1 LSHDHCGPTA
11 VHKDNHAAPLNA
23 TEHFTV
29 NGVQRPYV
37 TEYQMSSRSQGRKLV
52 TASTL
57 ADALAAYSTRM
68 PPPATRLPVTLSKVY
83 AAAGQWDTQGSTK
96 AAVVTLLNGIRAG
109 DFSPPLD
116 ERVHEEFA
124 PPVLTALLYHLG
136 CSGFS
141 DSSLVRDVDGAT
153 VPKPDADTSMACSA
167 VLRRWVGG
175 EVLTESGKAA
185 VWEGAPALAA
195 ACSMPSSSGELQ
207 GKHPTLRA
215 APPASLVPLLKA
227 VLELRQRV
235 VDVPIAESA
244 SQLCALSPT
253 ALAKDDEI
261 SCCPHHPPVAGRAV
275 CVRAGEDASARVTGP
290 AGEADKRKCDNTTKT
305 AAPILGRGQNKRSA
319 GLMLYVCQHGVPYGW
334 VLMKRGE
341 SPADVFKL
349 LLTRFP
355 PGKMPKLVV
364 YDNGCKVEEYSL
376 NREPWM
382 CNIIKFI
389 VDNFHYGG
397 NRGSDPIHKCPDAF
411 DSKRY
416 SSMNGVNTSIA
427 EHTNSLLCFFKDS
440 ARCMGPANIISVVT
454 LHFFYIAEKKNKMM
468 QEQPG
473 LLKKLKEKY
482 IRMMAKLG
490 VLQEPNEGEGDT
502 L

>member
-1 LSHDHCGPTA
+1 
-11 VHKDNHAAPLNA
+11 
-23 TEHFTV
+23 
-29 NGVQRPYV
+29 
-37 TEYQMSSRSQGRKLV
+37 MSSRSQGRKLV
-52 TASTL
+52 TAS
-57 ADALAAYSTRM
+57 ALAEALFAYSHRS
-68 PPPATRLPVTLSKVY
+68 PPPATRPPVTLSKVY
-83 AAAGQWDTQGSTK
+83 AAAGLWDTQGSIK
-96 AAVVTLLNGIRAG
+96 PAVLTLLDGIRAG

-116 ERVHEEFA
+116 QTVHEHAA
-124 PPVLTALLYHLG
+124 PPVLTALFYHLG

-153 VPKPDADTSMACSA
+153 VPKPGVNTSMSCSA
-167 VLRRWVGG
+167 VLWRWIGG
-175 EVLTESGKAA
+175 AELTADEKAA

-195 ACSMPSSSGELQ
+195 ACSMPSSFGELQ
-207 GKHPTLRA
+207 GKHPTLRD
-215 APPASLVPLLKA
+215 APPTSLVPLLKA
-227 VLELRQRV
+227 LLELRRRV

-253 ALAKDDEI
+253 ALAEDDKI

-275 CVRAGEDASARVTGP
+275 CVQAGEDASARVTGA
-290 AGEADKRKCDNTTKT
+290 AGEADKVKCDNNTRT
-305 AAPILGRGQNKRSA
+305 AAPIMGRGQNKRSA

-355 PGKMPKLVV
+355 SDKMPKLVV
-364 YDNGCKVEEYSL
+364 YDNGCKVEEYTL

-397 NRGSDPIHKCPDAF
+397 NRGTDPIHKCPDAF

-416 SSMNGVNTSIA
+416 SSMNGVNTSFA

-440 ARCMGPANIISVVT
+440 ARCMSTANILLLLS
-454 LHFFYIAEKKNKMM
+454 LHFLYIAENKNKMM
-468 QEQPG
+468 LEQPP

-482 IRMMAKLG
+482 IRMMTKLG
-490 VLQEPNEGEGDT
+490 MLQEPNEGEGDT